1 MDNQRFL
8 ICKLQMV
15 SDILQS
21 DKIIESFSMFPD
33 NIETIFQIIEEL
45 ESKIP
50 MIKGFSK
57 EEFKSDIT
65 LYDISNK
72 AKDFIKYKYSCLI
85 REEKINE
92 ILKCVQ

>member
-1 MDNQRFL
+1 MNEQKYL
-8 ICKLQMV
+8 IKKLQMV

-33 NIETIFQIIEEL
+33 NIETTFLIIEEL
-45 ESKIP
+45 EINIP
-50 MIKGFSK
+50 MLKGFSR
-57 EEFKSDIT
+57 EQFNIDIS

-72 AKDFIKYKYSCLI
+72 AIDYIKYKYNCLI

-92 ILKCVQ
+92 II